1 MQKKITVFISLIIV
15 LTVTFLGALNFIKAN
30 NILKSKFQSEGYK
43 IADDVGFSIQSL
55 MSNMEESLKFIGKD
69 KSLQELNDE
78 NEKEMLSIFQNFID
92 THPQIIDVYLALD
105 NKKMIDNQANA
116 LPADYDPTTRDWYK
130 LAVEKDSMVW
140 TEPYIDVTTKAPIIT
155 LAQPVKI
162 QNKTVGVLAIDI
174 SLKTISDYVS
184 KIKYGENGYFTILD
198 SKGNVLMNPNKDML
212 GKPIDIDALK
222 NLNANQGQVNFT
234 YNNDKKFSVYKAL
247 SSNGWKI
254 IGILSQQETTK
265 SSIQILTYTIMVGF
279 IIIIIGVIISI
290 FITKALTKNI
300 KILVKDIQRIGEGDF
315 TAKCEIKTND
325 EIGLLAKVFNEM
337 VNNLNELIKRT
348 KVVAVDVLEKSSSL
362 KLITEET
369 IKASQEIATT
379 TSEISN
385 VISVQAQETT
395 NAAEKVNYL
404 SSSIEEISNSVEN
417 VNALC
422 KKTLEVNNYG
432 NEIVKELI
440 EVTDN
445 CNESTISVNETIIEI
460 NESSNEIN
468 AIVDAINSIAEQTN
482 LLALNASIEAARA
495 GELGKGFAVVADEVR
510 KLAEQSTNSTNVIR
524 DLILKIQGQASAAVR
539 KMNTT
544 KDQVNLQSQSVLKT
558 QQSFNTIYSTTEE
571 LIEQITKISTLNK
584 NMIILKEDIVST
596 VESIS
601 AGTEQSSASTEEI
614 SASTEEQ
621 LATMEEVGKIA
632 NGLDE
637 KVNNLSAEISKF
649 KV

>member
-15 LTVTFLGALNFIKAN
+15 LTVTFLGSLNFIKAN

-212 GKPIDIDALK
+212 GKPIDIDDLK

-337 VNNLNELIKRT
+337 VDNLNELIKRT

-524 DLILKIQGQASAAVR
+524 DLILKIQGQANAAVR